1 MTATNA
7 ATTKRSDLDFA
18 AYRAQLLALKE
29 TAQATIDR
37 MATQDAEGLNSTG
50 TDRAE
55 LSGGADNHPA
65 DLATEMQ
72 LRTQDAALAENERMI
87 LHQIDRALAKLDDG
101 TYGLSDVSGEPI
113 AKERLDATPY
123 ALTTID
129 EAQE

>member
-1 MTATNA
+1 MTGTDA
-7 ATTKRSDLDFA
+7 ATRTDLDFET
-18 AYRAQLLALKE
+18 YRAQLIALKE
-29 TAQATIDR
+29 SAQATIDR
-37 MATQDAEGLNSTG
+37 MGSQDADGLNTTG

-65 DLATEMQ
+65 DLATEVQ
-72 LRTQDAALAENERMI
+72 LRTQDAALVENERMI

-101 TYGLSDVSGEPI
+101 TYGLSEVSGELIP
-113 AKERLDATPY
+113 KERLDATPY

>member
-1 MTATNA
+1 MG
-7 ATTKRSDLDFA
+7 S
-18 AYRAQLLALKE
+18 
-29 TAQATIDR
+29 
-37 MATQDAEGLNSTG
+37 QDADGLNTTG

-65 DLATEMQ
+65 DLATEVQ
-72 LRTQDAALAENERMI
+72 LRTQDAALVENERMI

-101 TYGLSDVSGEPI
+101 TYGLSEVSGELIP
-113 AKERLDATPY
+113 KERLDATPY